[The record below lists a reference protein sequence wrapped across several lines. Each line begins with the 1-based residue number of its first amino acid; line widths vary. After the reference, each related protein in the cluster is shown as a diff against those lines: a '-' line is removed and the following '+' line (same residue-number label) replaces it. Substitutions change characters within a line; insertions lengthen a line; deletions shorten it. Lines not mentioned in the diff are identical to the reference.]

1 MEISRRDFIHIAAI
15 SGLGAA
21 TAANAETRTPSQISL
36 KDIYAFKAK
45 GNFSL
50 LHMCDLHAH
59 IKPLY
64 WREPSTLISAPK
76 IVGTPGFLCGEAFA
90 KHLKSALNEVNE
102 IQEKS
107 EVAVADM
114 ATGQVK
120 DLHQAA
126 LAIGKAET
134 SMKLMLE
141 IRNKALN
148 AYKEL
153 GRTQL

>member
-1 MEISRRDFIHIAAI
+1 MNNLSGIS
-15 SGLGAA
+15 
-21 TAANAETRTPSQISL
+21 TASTADLL
-36 KDIYAFKAK
+36 KNKTKLD
-45 GNFSL
+45 
-50 LHMCDLHAH
+50 
-59 IKPLY
+59 
-64 WREPSTLISAPK
+64 TSA
-76 IVGTPGFLCGEAFA
+76 GGAFA
-90 KHLKSALNEVNE
+90 DKLKSALNEVNE
-102 IQEKS
+102 FQEAK
-107 EVAVADM
+107 EGAIADI

>member
-1 MEISRRDFIHIAAI
+1 MSPIDGI
-15 SGLGAA
+15 SGVSSAELLKQKSKVENGGGEDF
-21 TAANAETRTPSQISL
+21 AN
-36 KDIYAFKAK
+36 
-45 GNFSL
+45 
-50 LHMCDLHAH
+50 
-59 IKPLY
+59 
-64 WREPSTLISAPK
+64 
-76 IVGTPGFLCGEAFA
+76 
-90 KHLKSALNEVNE
+90 HLKSAINEVNE
-102 IQEKS
+102 LQQKS
-107 EVAVADM
+107 EAALGDM

-141 IRNKALN
+141 IRNKALS

>member
-1 MEISRRDFIHIAAI
+1 MSNNNNINGI
-15 SGLGAA
+15 SGTS
-21 TAANAETRTPSQISL
+21 TAELL
-36 KDIYAFKAK
+36 KQK
-45 GNFSL
+45 S
-50 LHMCDLHAH
+50 
-59 IKPLY
+59 
-64 WREPSTLISAPK
+64 K
-76 IVGTPGFLCGEAFA
+76 IEDASNGGDGFA

-102 IQEKS
+102 LQETG
-107 EVAVADM
+107 ENALADM

>member
-1 MEISRRDFIHIAAI
+1 MAVVN
-15 SGLGAA
+15 GVLGSS
-21 TAANAETRTPSQISL
+21 TAELL
-36 KDIYAFKAK
+36 KQKNKLDSK
-45 GNFSL
+45 G
-50 LHMCDLHAH
+50 
-59 IKPLY
+59 
-64 WREPSTLISAPK
+64 
-76 IVGTPGFLCGEAFA
+76 GEAFA
-90 KHLKSALNEVNE
+90 DHLKSALDEENKLQIEGDKALGD
-102 IQEKS
+102 I
-107 EVAVADM
+107 

-126 LAIGKAET
+126 MSIGKAET

>member
-1 MEISRRDFIHIAAI
+1 MSEFGKIE
-15 SGLGAA
+15 GLSSTSTAELLKQKGKVDGA
-21 TAANAETRTPSQISL
+21 
-36 KDIYAFKAK
+36 
-45 GNFSL
+45 
-50 LHMCDLHAH
+50 
-59 IKPLY
+59 
-64 WREPSTLISAPK
+64 
-76 IVGTPGFLCGEAFA
+76 GEAFA
-90 KHLKSALNEVNE
+90 SHLKSALNEVNE
-102 IQEKS
+102 YQEKG
-107 EVAVADM
+107 EVALSEM

>member
-1 MEISRRDFIHIAAI
+1 MSNVQGL
-15 SGLGAA
+15 SGTS
-21 TAANAETRTPSQISL
+21 TAELL
-36 KDIYAFKAK
+36 KQKSK
-45 GNFSL
+45 VENGQGS
-50 LHMCDLHAH
+50 
-59 IKPLY
+59 
-64 WREPSTLISAPK
+64 
-76 IVGTPGFLCGEAFA
+76 AFA
-90 KHLKSALNEVNE
+90 DTLKSALNEQNE
-102 IQEKS
+102 VQQKS
-107 EVAVADM
+107 EKAVADL

-141 IRNKALN
+141 IRNKALS

>member
-1 MEISRRDFIHIAAI
+1 MSNINSI
-15 SGLGAA
+15 SGLS
-21 TAANAETRTPSQISL
+21 TAELL
-36 KDIYAFKAK
+36 KQKSKVD
-45 GNFSL
+45 
-50 LHMCDLHAH
+50 
-59 IKPLY
+59 
-64 WREPSTLISAPK
+64 STNGS
-76 IVGTPGFLCGEAFA
+76 AFA
-90 KHLKSALNEVNE
+90 EQLKSAIGEVNE
-102 IQEKS
+102 LQIDSEKS
-107 EVAVADM
+107 IADM

-126 LAIGKAET
+126 LAINKAET

>member
-1 MEISRRDFIHIAAI
+1 MNNIGGIQGISSSD
-15 SGLGAA
+15 L
-21 TAANAETRTPSQISL
+21 L
-36 KDIYAFKAK
+36 KQKGKADLK
-45 GNFSL
+45 GGEVFS
-50 LHMCDLHAH
+50 
-59 IKPLY
+59 
-64 WREPSTLISAPK
+64 E
-76 IVGTPGFLCGEAFA
+76 
-90 KHLKSALNEVNE
+90 HLKSAINETNE
-102 IQEKS
+102 LQVDSEK
-107 EVAVADM
+107 AIADM

>member
-1 MEISRRDFIHIAAI
+1 MENINGL
-15 SGLGAA
+15 SGTS
-21 TAANAETRTPSQISL
+21 TADLLKNKNKVETTN
-36 KDIYAFKAK
+36 
-45 GNFSL
+45 G
-50 LHMCDLHAH
+50 
-59 IKPLY
+59 
-64 WREPSTLISAPK
+64 SA
-76 IVGTPGFLCGEAFA
+76 AFA
-90 KHLKSALNEVNE
+90 NSLKSAMNEVNSL
-102 IQEKS
+102 QENK
-107 EVAVADM
+107 EAAMADM

-141 IRNKALN
+141 IRNKALS